1 MSWSF
6 IERGTLKVVRSLKMV
21 LQLRSCNSRGCN
33 SRVATQKNL
42 TLNVV
47 TAAKVAR
54 LQLLQLLA
62 TSDWSAAIII
72 FI

>member
-1 MSWSF
+1 
-6 IERGTLKVVRSLKMV
+6 
-21 LQLRSCNSRGCN
+21 LQSGGCN

-42 TLNVV
+42 TLNVA

-62 TSDWSAAIII
+62 TSAIVGNVCNYWQCLQLLATSDWSAAIII
-72 FI
+72 LFN

>member
-1 MSWSF
+1 
-6 IERGTLKVVRSLKMV
+6 MV
-21 LQLRSCNSRGCN
+21 LQLRSCNSGGCN